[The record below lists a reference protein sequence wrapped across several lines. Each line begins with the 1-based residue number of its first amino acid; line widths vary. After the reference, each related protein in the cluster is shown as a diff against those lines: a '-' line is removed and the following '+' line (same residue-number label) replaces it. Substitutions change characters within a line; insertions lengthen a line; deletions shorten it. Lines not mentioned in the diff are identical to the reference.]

1 MATILRIDFLVL
13 DWLHLHRNSFLDL
26 FFRSST
32 WAGSLYL
39 LFPATFLLLILL
51 RGKGR
56 RREMQLVALAMGS
69 AVVAVHAA
77 KAFFKRPR
85 PEIHPGIIAM
95 PADWSFPSA
104 HAAQIATF
112 CLCVALI
119 AKRNFPVPWVWLT
132 VLPAIALTAGV
143 SVSRVYLQV
152 HYPTDVLA
160 GLVLGIGIV
169 AAADQ
174 LSNSQR

>member
-1 MATILRIDFLVL
+1 MLPADILLL
-13 DWLHLHRNSFLDL
+13 DWLSLQRTSVLDA
-26 FFRSST
+26 FFRAIT
-32 WAGSLYL
+32 WAGSLSL
-39 LFPATFLLLILL
+39 LFPATLLLLILL

-56 RREMQLVALAMGS
+56 QREMRLVVFSMTS
-69 AVVAVHAA
+69 AVLVVHAA
-77 KAFFKRPR
+77 KVFFKRPR
-85 PEIHPGIIAM
+85 PEIHPGLIAM

-132 VLPAIALTAGV
+132 ALLAIALTAGV

-160 GLVLGIGIV
+160 GLLFGIV
-169 AAADQ
+169 IVAVADR
-174 LSNSQR
+174 LSKS